1 MNKPY
6 FPLGKGQFLNLSGRF
21 LLLSSNIMKKRAV
34 KKIRPESL
42 SILYENLSAEEA
54 LCPFFLISS

>member
-34 KKIRPESL
+34 KNTARKFIYTL
-42 SILYENLSAEEA
+42 
-54 LCPFFLISS
+54 

>member
-6 FPLGKGQFLNLSGRF
+6 LPLGKGQFLNLSGRF
-21 LLLSSNIMKKRAV
+21 LLLSSNIMKERAV
-34 KKIRPESL
+34 KIRPESL